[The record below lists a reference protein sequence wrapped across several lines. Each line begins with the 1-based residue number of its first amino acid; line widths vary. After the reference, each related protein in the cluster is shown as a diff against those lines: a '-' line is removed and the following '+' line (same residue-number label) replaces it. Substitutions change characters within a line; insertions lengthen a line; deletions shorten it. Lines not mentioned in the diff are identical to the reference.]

1 MHKEGANRYNMQKN
15 FQESFYEFFQKE
27 NAGRDDMPVWQCY
40 KRLDE
45 IGRKKKILNNS
56 LFETDDVGQ
65 LLQIKQIV
73 VNSFFFRKRKLF
85 IYAIDLYIQYI
96 SGIKNNKEPI
106 EQINDRSEQKKMLP
120 QKEEPEDIE
129 IEQERSGGE
138 ESSRDRKESY
148 EEERQDNGQ
157 EEDADEDISEKL
169 KKVETG
175 QALVEKTVND
185 EETNDIQERMTD
197 KKGGAMIEKKNTW
210 TEKDRELFAKYEQK
224 YEQVRDALER
234 MSESQKEGVPLF
246 DLWMSFQ
253 YTIPYS
259 NVKAIVNNASWAQKD
274 CHSYYYKPIDKAND
288 AVVIKKG
295 PILWGQ
301 DAKGAKERS
310 RSWRTGET
318 RVDVAK
324 NDAQAPAA
332 SKRDKEQEE
341 TESKKKAI
349 QPKWDKYEAALLVEA
364 CLKVKGGVSRNEVVS
379 ELSQTLRRLA
389 AVRGLQIDEVYRNTV
404 GIHWQMLSMQYVL
417 RGDIYK
423 AKTAS
428 RIFIEVANL
437 FKRNKNDFYLLLQEA
452 HRLCG
457 GEAEEKEQKT
467 SSNPNALITEK
478 ILPRVEEEKKP
489 SVGGGVIDFENAGH
503 FAYTKPISVSYFGE
517 IDANISSWRDVFK
530 SVLRFLLDDYP
541 RVIRSLADSS
551 RCDYLARRVEALR
564 RPLFIEDGIYAEGN
578 QNATEIVRHIGRL
591 LDFCYVDH
599 ENVTIRYVL
608 PEEEE
613 APKET
618 KFSKQAEPL
627 GVVLSETDRRLY
639 EIIKEN
645 YKSGFLAGAI
655 NYKKIKRYYE
665 EKYSKELLLANE
677 AIKASL
683 DKTCLNV
690 GEKYYA
696 AASLMED
703 ELKERVLAYIEEKI
717 AVNGYVYYGNIMEQ
731 FGYELTTKIPE
742 ESLLKKYLEQ
752 ELAQYIFLDDYIAR
766 DKSVK
771 VDPIKEVEAVLWAAV
786 YPLSVEGIKARLPHL
801 TDEVVQKAIA
811 SDGNIL
817 TTNNKEKFL
826 VDSMGLTDDDLQG
839 LKKIITEAL
848 ERHSYM
854 FGNELLEG
862 LRINCASL
870 YDRIKDFGDRGI
882 RNAVALK
889 LKDSFTF
896 NGNIICPIGE
906 EIDNAE
912 VFKSF
917 AKSEKYFT
925 LFSLIKL
932 QEQIGVGNVYFD
944 AVNEVAARI
953 NLTDYVPN
961 EALSFDESAID
972 SVIEQFVPNAI
983 CSIRQASN
991 FAVYPG
997 TCYPW
1002 TEYLLESYVAKF
1014 SRKFKLYHIGYT
1026 EGQCVGAIVK
1036 KDSQINS
1043 FDDVVVEYLIK
1054 NDAIQ
1059 TVADALDGLV
1069 QDGYIARKRYKGIDE
1084 LLAVAKAKRK
1094 E

>member
-423 AKTAS
+423 AKT
-428 RIFIEVANL
+428 N
-437 FKRNKNDFYLLLQEA
+437 
-452 HRLCG
+452 
-457 GEAEEKEQKT
+457 AE
-467 SSNPNALITEK
+467 
-478 ILPRVEEEKKP
+478 
-489 SVGGGVIDFENAGH
+489 
-503 FAYTKPISVSYFGE
+503 YT
-517 IDANISSWRDVFK
+517 
-530 SVLRFLLDDYP
+530 
-541 RVIRSLADSS
+541 
-551 RCDYLARRVEALR
+551 
-564 RPLFIEDGIYAEGN
+564 
-578 QNATEIVRHIGRL
+578 
-591 LDFCYVDH
+591 
-599 ENVTIRYVL
+599 
-608 PEEEE
+608 
-613 APKET
+613 
-618 KFSKQAEPL
+618 QA
-627 GVVLSETDRRLY
+627 V
-639 EIIKEN
+639 
-645 YKSGFLAGAI
+645 
-655 NYKKIKRYYE
+655 
-665 EKYSKELLLANE
+665 
-677 AIKASL
+677 
-683 DKTCLNV
+683 
-690 GEKYYA
+690 
-696 AASLMED
+696 
-703 ELKERVLAYIEEKI
+703 
-717 AVNGYVYYGNIMEQ
+717 
-731 FGYELTTKIPE
+731 
-742 ESLLKKYLEQ
+742 
-752 ELAQYIFLDDYIAR
+752 
-766 DKSVK
+766 
-771 VDPIKEVEAVLWAAV
+771 
-786 YPLSVEGIKARLPHL
+786 
-801 TDEVVQKAIA
+801 
-811 SDGNIL
+811 
-817 TTNNKEKFL
+817 
-826 VDSMGLTDDDLQG
+826 DDLQRLANAAKTYRTSNTG
-839 LKKIITEAL
+839 LSDEAAAAFDDMIKMA
-848 ERHSYM
+848 ESIAPRGAYNVRFAK
-854 FGNELLEG
+854 FGTSGYTQKMADLDTQISG
-862 LRINCASL
+862 LRALGNTATPEQQFKLRILTRIKAATRSL
-870 YDRIKDFGDRGI
+870 YNANSPAKQKSAASGERRRPPRG
-882 RNAVALK
+882 
-889 LKDSFTF
+889 
-896 NGNIICPIGE
+896 
-906 EIDNAE
+906 
-912 VFKSF
+912 
-917 AKSEKYFT
+917 
-925 LFSLIKL
+925 
-932 QEQIGVGNVYFD
+932 GVN
-944 AVNEVAARI
+944 
-953 NLTDYVPN
+953 
-961 EALSFDESAID
+961 
-972 SVIEQFVPNAI
+972 
-983 CSIRQASN
+983 
-991 FAVYPG
+991 
-997 TCYPW
+997 
-1002 TEYLLESYVAKF
+1002 
-1014 SRKFKLYHIGYT
+1014 
-1026 EGQCVGAIVK
+1026 
-1036 KDSQINS
+1036 
-1043 FDDVVVEYLIK
+1043 
-1054 NDAIQ
+1054 
-1059 TVADALDGLV
+1059 
-1069 QDGYIARKRYKGIDE
+1069 
-1084 LLAVAKAKRK
+1084 
-1094 E
+1094 